1 MNILYTCDD
10 NYVWLMGI
18 SVISLFENNQN
29 INEITVYLLGEKV
42 KDKNKQIL
50 CAIFASGLPWSDGI
64 ILWVHTYPIFQ
75 ILC

>member
-42 KDKNKQIL
+42 KDKNKQIYNWKYSCWRNL
-50 CAIFASGLPWSDGI
+50 SLIEI
-64 ILWVHTYPIFQ
+64 ITCKY
-75 ILC
+75 ILDV

>member
-42 KDKNKQIL
+42 KDKNKVI
-50 CAIFASGLPWSDGI
+50 
-64 ILWVHTYPIFQ
+64 TT
-75 ILC
+75 